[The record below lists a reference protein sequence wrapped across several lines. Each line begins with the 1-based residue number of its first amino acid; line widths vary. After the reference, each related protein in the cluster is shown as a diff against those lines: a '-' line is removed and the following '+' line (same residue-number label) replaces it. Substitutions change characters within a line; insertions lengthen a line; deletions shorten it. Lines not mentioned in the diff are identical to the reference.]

1 MATQAEP
8 ITMRNGR
15 VAVADIVVTNEAQNE
30 RALAMVERLMSNRDR
45 TADEEALLNVLMDL
59 IHSFESRMYARPEST
74 PAELIQFLLEQNGQA
89 PKDLWEVLGGKSHAS
104 EILSGK
110 RRVGVAL
117 AVRLGKYFN
126 ISPGAFIRLR

>member
-74 PAELIQFLLEQNGQA
+74 TAELIQFLLEQNGQA

-126 ISPGAFIRLR
+126 INPGAFIRLR